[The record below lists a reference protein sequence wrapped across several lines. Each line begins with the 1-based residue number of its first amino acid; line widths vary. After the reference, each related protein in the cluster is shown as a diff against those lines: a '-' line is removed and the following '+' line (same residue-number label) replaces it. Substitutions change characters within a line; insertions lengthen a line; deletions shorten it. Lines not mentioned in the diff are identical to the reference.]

1 MSMISIFIVLLSLY
15 NYVVHSIPPPYSSF
29 SKIQLPPR
37 LLGPE
42 AVALDPRGGG
52 PYVAVI
58 DGRILKWQGTEFV
71 DFATTSPRRTTQLC
85 DRTTDPD
92 LGPICGRPIAF
103 SFHTITGD
111 LYITDAYLGV
121 HVVGPNGGH
130 ATPLATGAEGIP
142 FRFCNGIDV
151 DQLTG
156 NVYFADGSTTFE
168 LRNITQPSFV
178 ADISGRLLRYNPR
191 TREVKVLLRGLA
203 TAVGPAVSLDSS
215 FLVVSELRAQRIQRF
230 WLRGPR
236 ANTAEIFL
244 NVQGN
249 PNKIKRNP
257 FGEFWVALN
266 YQYRQP
272 VVVNVPQGVK
282 FNALGTMLQTVDFG
296 TQYVNTTIQV
306 VQEQGGALYVGSRIV
321 NFVGVYM

>member
-71 DFATTSPRRTTQLC
+71 DFATTSPRRNKQLC

-92 LGPICGRPIAF
+92 LGPVCGRPIGF
-103 SFHTITGD
+103 SFNTVTGD
-111 LYITDAYLGV
+111 LYIADAYRGL
-121 HVVGPNGGH
+121 HVVGPNGG
-130 ATPLATGAEGIP
+130 LATQLVTSAEGVP
-142 FRFCNGIDV
+142 FRFLNGVDV
-151 DQLTG
+151 DPLTG
-156 NVYFADGSTTFE
+156 EVYFSDASTTFE